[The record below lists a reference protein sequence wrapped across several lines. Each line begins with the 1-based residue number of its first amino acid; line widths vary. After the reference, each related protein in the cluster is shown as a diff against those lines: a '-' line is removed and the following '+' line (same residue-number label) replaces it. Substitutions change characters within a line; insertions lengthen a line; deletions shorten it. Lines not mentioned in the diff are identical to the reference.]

1 MAGPGGHPGRRPAAA
16 RAPARHPNRP
26 GALPAPAHWRHD
38 RQPVPPHPRR
48 RDRGH
53 PGWQREDHPQAPRC
67 RRPRPRRPGPP
78 HPAHLRSR
86 EENRVMTLAASPP
99 RPLPI
104 RPRPV
109 TGESPASYLRRLAR
123 ANHLRPGYLRRY
135 LRQPGSEG
143 TIRRDARDNGLT
155 IRALADRHGV
165 HRRTVRQALASPW
178 PASRKSP
185 ERRSKLDPF
194 KDTIDAMLMSGPD
207 TAPQAPLTAKQVY
220 GRLVS
225 EHKMTGVSYS
235 TVRDYVAGHLP
246 IRQPAAP
253 IPGTARS
260 DARQVITYLKGLFET
275 MNPGTAAK
283 AQPHLDALELVI
295 EQAPDDKPRRA
306 RAGHPHSPQLCGP
319 D

>member
-1 MAGPGGHPGRRPAAA
+1 
-16 RAPARHPNRP
+16 
-26 GALPAPAHWRHD
+26 
-38 RQPVPPHPRR
+38 
-48 RDRGH
+48 
-53 PGWQREDHPQAPRC
+53 
-67 RRPRPRRPGPP
+67 
-78 HPAHLRSR
+78 
-86 EENRVMTLAASPP
+86 MTLAASPP

-143 TIRRDARDNGLT
+143 TIRLDWLATLAGRPLPALERALASPAGGPGGHPGPPGRRTRQADKPRLFAAIRRDARDNGLT

-295 EQAPDDKPRRA
+295 EQAPDDKPRQA